1 MNDLITMIDGNAVL
15 DHATADLIANFEKQV
30 KEIKE
35 KEDAL
40 KSLILEA
47 MENNGIVKIETDEL
61 TINYVAKTDRE
72 TFDSKTFRK
81 DHADLYDDYVKITPV
96 KPSIR
101 IKIK

>member
-15 DHATADLIANFEKQV
+15 DPVTADLIANFEKQV
-30 KEIKE
+30 KAIKE

-40 KSLILEA
+40 KILILEA

-81 DHADLYDDYVKITPV
+81 DHSDLYDDYVKITPV

-101 IKIK
+101 IKVK